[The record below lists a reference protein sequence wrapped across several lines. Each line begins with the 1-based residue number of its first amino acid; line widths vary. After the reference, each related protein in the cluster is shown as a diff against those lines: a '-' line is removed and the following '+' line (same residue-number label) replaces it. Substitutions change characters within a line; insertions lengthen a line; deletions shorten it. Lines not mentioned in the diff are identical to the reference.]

1 MNRSVTSSLLAGA
14 LIIATATSAMAGV
27 VSAAN
32 STFPPCLVTC
42 PMGDLHAVVIARDLA
57 NNPLNGVF
65 VSFDFSQCP
74 GAYVCP
80 TRPSDPYT
88 YDPATHRVTMVTNAT
103 GTADLPLRVGG
114 VGAAG
119 SVQLFANGILLASY
133 ALASPDQ
140 NGNGVVTGIVD
151 VDPAL
156 FAAKLGTVDP
166 TAAFD
171 CSGGAVD
178 AADQLIFNQHL
189 SHSCDGIVDAVQ
201 RRTWGTLKSHY
212 R

>member
-1 MNRSVTSSLLAGA
+1 MNRLPTLLVAGA
-14 LIIATATSAMAGV
+14 LIIATAANAIAGV

-42 PMGDLHAVVIARDLA
+42 PMGDLHAVVITRDLA

-103 GTADLPLRVGG
+103 GTADLPLHGRRVPPW
-114 VGAAG
+114 
-119 SVQLFANGILLASY
+119 LAERITS
-133 ALASPDQ
+133 ARGRS
-140 NGNGVVTGIVD
+140 
-151 VDPAL
+151 
-156 FAAKLGTVDP
+156 
-166 TAAFD
+166 
-171 CSGGAVD
+171 
-178 AADQLIFNQHL
+178 
-189 SHSCDGIVDAVQ
+189 SHSLSS
-201 RRTWGTLKSHY
+201 RK
-212 R
+212 